1 MIKIIL
7 TPTQT
12 DYKNSLIIKNVLVH
26 VLALINFDVPKLR
39 PMLKF
44 FTYSGF
50 YHKDT
55 WHYWKHFLNPYQE
68 QALKTP

>member
-12 DYKNSLIIKNVLVH
+12 NYKNSLIIKNVLVH

-55 WHYWKHFLNPYQE
+55 
-68 QALKTP
+68 